1 MNERIQRTTPANFHF
16 NRVLFYSKSMD
27 WFLYDNDLCHER
39 VKEEILNLLSDKTTR
54 IGGIPT
60 KVLWPTK

>member
-1 MNERIQRTTPANFHF
+1 
-16 NRVLFYSKSMD
+16 MD
-27 WFLYDNDLCHER
+27 WFLYDNDLRHER
-39 VKEEILNLLSDKTTR
+39 VKEEILNLLSNKTTR